1 MPQHSHYRPDFLAP
15 GPHVAVQK
23 DKPLSFDAPPEHN
36 DGYDDDD
43 DDDDSSPYRFY
54 PSDKILGKLYRSIDE
69 REVFSGIQQPGLSQY
84 VNEVNRVRHSVS
96 SVLKGV
102 WTYVQHR
109 CQAIQWEH
117 HLDRARGIR
126 DEYASSVLSYLVA

>member
-1 MPQHSHYRPDFLAP
+1 MPRHNRFRPDFLAP

-23 DKPLSFDAPPEHN
+23 DKPLSFDTPPEQN

-43 DDDDSSPYRFY
+43 DFSPYRFY
-54 PSDKILGKLYRSIDE
+54 ESDKILGKLYRSIDE
-69 REVFSGIQQPGLSQY
+69 REVFSGIQQQGLPQY
-84 VNEVNRVRHSVS
+84 VNEVNRARHSVS
-96 SVLKGV
+96 SVLRGV

-126 DEYASSVLSYLVA
+126 DEYASSVLSHLVV

>member
-1 MPQHSHYRPDFLAP
+1 MPRHNHYRPDFLAP

-23 DKPLSFDAPPEHN
+23 DKPLSFDAQPEDN

-43 DDDDSSPYRFY
+43 DFSPYRFY
-54 PSDKILGKLYRSIDE
+54 QSDKILGKLYRNIDE
-69 REVFSGIQQPGLSQY
+69 REVFSGIQQRGLSQCEY
-84 VNEVNRVRHSVS
+84 EVNRARYSIS
-96 SVLKGV
+96 SVLEAV

-126 DEYASSVLSYLVA
+126 DEYVPSVLSHLVA

>member
-1 MPQHSHYRPDFLAP
+1 MPRHNRFRPDFLAP

-23 DKPLSFDAPPEHN
+23 DKPLSFDTPPEQN

-43 DDDDSSPYRFY
+43 DDFSPYRFY
-54 PSDKILGKLYRSIDE
+54 ESGKILGKLYRSIDE
-69 REVFSGIQQPGLSQY
+69 REVFSGIQQQGLPQY
-84 VNEVNRVRHSVS
+84 VNEVNRARHSVS
-96 SVLKGV
+96 SVLRGV

-126 DEYASSVLSYLVA
+126 DEYASSVLSHLVV

>member
-1 MPQHSHYRPDFLAP
+1 MAP

-23 DKPLSFDAPPEHN
+23 DKPLSFDAPPER
-36 DGYDDDD
+36 DDAYDDDD
-43 DDDDSSPYRFY
+43 DFSPYRYY
-54 PSDKILGKLYRSIDE
+54 PSDKILGKLYRNIDE
-69 REVFSGIQQPGLSQY
+69 REVFSGVQQQGLPQY
-84 VNEVNRVRHSVS
+84 ANQTRHSVS
-96 SVLKGV
+96 SVLKRV

-126 DEYASSVLSYLVA
+126 DEYVSSVLSYLCHVPVTSSSLTQISLI